1 MVRVYIDGVF
11 DLFHRGHIES
21 IKKCLRFGDEII
33 VGVVSDSDADS
44 YKRYPIFNENDR
56 TEIIKNLKFVK
67 EVISPCPL
75 IVTESFI
82 KEHKIDIIVH
92 GFSNDSDFEKQKEF
106 FKIPINL
113 GIFRRIEYYDKIST
127 TDLIKK
133 IKAEY

>member
-21 IKKCLRFGDEII
+21 IKKCLKFGDEII
-33 VGVVSDSDADS
+33 VGVVGDCDCSS
-44 YKRYPIFNENDR
+44 YKRPPIFNEIDR
-56 TEIIKNLKFVK
+56 TEIIKNIKFVK

-75 IVTESFI
+75 VITKEFI
-82 KEHKIDIIVH
+82 TSNKIDIIVH
-92 GFSNDSDFEKQKEF
+92 GFSNEEDFNKQKDF
-106 FKIPINL
+106 FKIPIDL

-127 TDLIKK
+127 TDLISK

>member
-21 IKKCLRFGDEII
+21 IKKCLNFGDEII
-33 VGVVSDSDADS
+33 VGVVGDLDCSS
-44 YKRYPIFNENDR
+44 YKRPPIFNEADR
-56 TEIIKNLKFVK
+56 TEIIKNIKFVK

-75 IVTESFI
+75 IITEEFI
-82 KEHKIDIIVH
+82 LKHKIDVIVH